1 MSGDTYLFIDGE
13 YLRQRHR
20 AAMQEFF
27 GEDGHLDVEPIL
39 HQAEAR
45 RAYFYDSVDATRRPD
60 ETDFDCQNRVLE
72 RESFLSYVQSLSG
85 FHVRRGTVTLGKK
98 REQKEVDVQLTVDML
113 THGFNGTMGKA
124 VLLAGDRDF
133 RPVVDALVRHGV
145 FVDVW
150 YHRNSFS
157 KELPGAADFGH
168 ELRLRQLYSWNMH
181 PFKET
186 HHIPSEYEH
195 AGAPYGDLVKVGSV
209 AGSPIELRSHQLNPT
224 GHTFSLWITV
234 ALGDTLRIVDENEKL
249 IERYVAAQHAPIEWA
264 EIGDSGTS
272 SDIHQSGA
280 Q

>member
-1 MSGDTYLFIDGE
+1 MAFRDSKHTYLFIDGE

-20 AAMQEFF
+20 AVMQEFF
-27 GEDGHLDVEPIL
+27 GSDGHLDVEPIL
-39 HQAEAR
+39 RQANAA
-45 RAYFYDSVDATRRPD
+45 RAYFYDSVDTTRRPG
-60 ETDFDCQNRVLE
+60 ETDDAWQDRVLE

-113 THGFNGTMGKA
+113 THGFNGTMSKA

-157 KELPGAADFGH
+157 QELPGAADFGH
-168 ELRLRQLYSWNMH
+168 ELRLRQLHSWNMPAFQEAH
-181 PFKET
+181 R
-186 HHIPSEYEH
+186 IPREYEH
-195 AGAPYGDLVKVGSV
+195 AGGPYGDLVKVGSV
-209 AGSPIELRSHQLNPT
+209 AGRPLELRRHQLNPT

-234 ALGDTLRIVDENEKL
+234 AVGDTVKITDNDDTL
-249 IERYVAAQHAPIEWA
+249 IERYVTAQHAPIQWEYSA
-264 EIGDSGTS
+264 DEIRVAGE
-272 SDIHQSGA
+272 A
-280 Q
+280 